1 MRKNIII
8 ANWKMYKTREEA
20 LDFIY
25 SVSQAV
31 PSKDLVESVVCA
43 PAIMLRDLVKR
54 QGDNVRIGAENMY
67 YEEEGA
73 FTGEISPKML
83 TSTNVEFVILGH
95 SERRMIFKEDDA
107 LINKKVLSA
116 LEHGLKPILCCG
128 ETLDEMESGKVEEV
142 LTKQLTEGL
151 KSVKKEDLAKIVI
164 GYEPVWAIGTGKSAT
179 AEIAES
185 RCKFCRDV
193 IAGLYGMEAEKIRIV
208 YGGSVKPENI
218 ADFLKQP
225 DVDGGLIG
233 SASLNPQKYL
243 AMVEAGVQK

>member
-54 QGDNVRIGAENMY
+54 QGENVRIGAENMY

-128 ETLDEMESGKVEEV
+128 ETLAEMEEGKVEEV
-142 LTKQLTEGL
+142 LTRQLKAGL
-151 KSVKKEDLAKIVI
+151 ESVKKEDLAKIVI

-179 AEIAES
+179 AEIAQS

-193 IAGLYGMEAEKIRIV
+193 IAELYGAEAQNIRIV

-218 ADFLKQP
+218 ADFLKQE

-243 AMVEAGVQK
+243 AMVKAGIKE

>member
-179 AEIAES
+179 AEIAQS
-185 RCKFCRDV
+185 RCKYCREV

-243 AMVEAGVQK
+243 DMVKAGVQE

>member
-193 IAGLYGMEAEKIRIV
+193 IAGIYGLEAEKIRIV

>member
-179 AEIAES
+179 AEIAQS

-243 AMVEAGVQK
+243 DMVKAGVQQ

>member
-25 SVSQAV
+25 SVSQDV

-128 ETLDEMESGKVEEV
+128 ETLAEMEEGKVEEV
-142 LTKQLTEGL
+142 LTRQLKAGL
-151 KSVKKEDLAKIVI
+151 ESVKKEDLAKIVI

-179 AEIAES
+179 AEIAQS

-193 IAGLYGMEAEKIRIV
+193 IAELYGAEAQKIRIV

-218 ADFLKQP
+218 ADFLKQE

-243 AMVEAGVQK
+243 AMVKAGIKE

>member
-179 AEIAES
+179 AEIAQS

-243 AMVEAGVQK
+243 DMVKAGVQE

>member
-83 TSTNVEFVILGH
+83 TSTNLEFVILGH
-95 SERRMIFKEDDA
+95 SERRSIFKEDDD

-179 AEIAES
+179 AEIAQS
-185 RCKFCRDV
+185 RCKFCREV

-243 AMVEAGVQK
+243 DMVKAGVQE

>member
-179 AEIAES
+179 AEIAQS

>member
-67 YEEEGA
+67 YKEEGA

-95 SERRMIFKEDDA
+95 SERRSIFKEDDE

-116 LEHGLKPILCCG
+116 LEHGLRKKIL
-128 ETLDEMESGKVEEV
+128 
-142 LTKQLTEGL
+142 L
-151 KSVKKEDLAKIVI
+151 KSLSVMNQYGQSVQERVLLLKLL
-164 GYEPVWAIGTGKSAT
+164 
-179 AEIAES
+179 
-185 RCKFCRDV
+185 RLDV
-193 IAGLYGMEAEKIRIV
+193 N
-208 YGGSVKPENI
+208 SVE
-218 ADFLKQP
+218 
-225 DVDGGLIG
+225 
-233 SASLNPQKYL
+233 
-243 AMVEAGVQK
+243 M

>member
-25 SVSQAV
+25 SVSQEV

-54 QGDNVRIGAENMY
+54 QGENVRIGAENMY

-128 ETLDEMESGKVEEV
+128 ETLAEMEEGKVEEV
-142 LTKQLTEGL
+142 LTRQLKAGL
-151 KSVKKEDLAKIVI
+151 ESVKKEDLAKIVI

-193 IAGLYGMEAEKIRIV
+193 IAELYGAEAQKIRIV

-218 ADFLKQP
+218 ADFLKQE

-243 AMVEAGVQK
+243 AMVKAGIKE

>member
-25 SVSQAV
+25 SVSQEV
-31 PSKDLVESVVCA
+31 PSKDLVESVICA

-54 QGDNVRIGAENMY
+54 QGENVRIGAENMY

-83 TSTNVEFVILGH
+83 TSTNVEYVILGH

-128 ETLDEMESGKVEEV
+128 ETLTEMEEGKVEEV
-142 LTKQLTEGL
+142 LSRQLKLGL
-151 KSVKKEDLAKIVI
+151 ESVKKEDLSKIVI

-179 AEIAES
+179 AEIAQS

-193 IAGLYGMEAEKIRIV
+193 IATIYGAEAQKIRIV

-243 AMVEAGVQK
+243 AMVKAGIKE

>member
-54 QGDNVRIGAENMY
+54 QGENVRIGAENMY

-128 ETLDEMESGKVEEV
+128 ETLAEMEEGKVEEV
-142 LTKQLTEGL
+142 LTRQLKAGL
-151 KSVKKEDLAKIVI
+151 ESVKKEDLAKIVI

-185 RCKFCRDV
+185 RCAFCREV

-218 ADFLKQP
+218 AEFLKQP
-225 DVDGGLIG
+225 NVDGGLIG

>member
-116 LEHGLKPILCCG
+116 LAHGLKPILCCG

-185 RCKFCRDV
+185 RCKFCREV
-193 IAGLYGMEAEKIRIV
+193 IEGLYGMEAEKIRIV

-243 AMVEAGVQK
+243 DMVKAGVQE

>member
-193 IAGLYGMEAEKIRIV
+193 IAGIYGMEAEKIRIV

>member
-128 ETLDEMESGKVEEV
+128 ETLDEMEKGKVEEV

>member
-25 SVSQAV
+25 SVSQDV

-54 QGDNVRIGAENMY
+54 QGDNIRIGAENMY

-128 ETLDEMESGKVEEV
+128 ETLAEMEEGKVEEV
-142 LTKQLTEGL
+142 LTRQLKAGL
-151 KSVKKEDLAKIVI
+151 ESVKKEDLAKIVI

-179 AEIAES
+179 AEIAQS

-193 IAGLYGMEAEKIRIV
+193 IAELYGAEAQNIRIV

-218 ADFLKQP
+218 ADFLKQE

-243 AMVEAGVQK
+243 AMVKAGIKE

>member
-179 AEIAES
+179 AEIAQS
-185 RCKFCRDV
+185 RCKFCREV

-208 YGGSVKPENI
+208 YGGSVKPEHI

-243 AMVEAGVQK
+243 DMVKAGVQE

>member
-25 SVSQAV
+25 SVSQEV

-54 QGDNVRIGAENMY
+54 QGENVRIGAENMY

-83 TSTNVEFVILGH
+83 TSTNVEYVILGH

-128 ETLDEMESGKVEEV
+128 ETLDEMEQGKVEEV
-142 LTKQLTEGL
+142 LTTQLTEGL
-151 KSVKKEDLAKIVI
+151 KSVKAEDLTKIVI

-179 AEIAES
+179 AEIAQS

-193 IAGLYGMEAEKIRIV
+193 IANIFGAKAHEIRIV

-218 ADFLKQP
+218 ADFLKQE

-243 AMVEAGVQK
+243 AMVKAGIKE

>member
-128 ETLDEMESGKVEEV
+128 ETLAEMEEGKVEEV
-142 LTKQLTEGL
+142 LTRQLKAGL
-151 KSVKKEDLAKIVI
+151 ESVKKEDLAKIVI

-179 AEIAES
+179 AEIAQS

-193 IAGLYGMEAEKIRIV
+193 IAELYGAEAQKIRIV

-218 ADFLKQP
+218 ADFLKQE

-243 AMVEAGVQK
+243 AMVKAGIKE

>member
-128 ETLDEMESGKVEEV
+128 ETLAEMEEGKVEEV
-142 LTKQLTEGL
+142 LTRQLKAGL
-151 KSVKKEDLAKIVI
+151 ESVKKEDLAKIVI

-179 AEIAES
+179 AEIAQS

-193 IAGLYGMEAEKIRIV
+193 IAELYGAEAQNIRIV

-218 ADFLKQP
+218 ADFLKQE

-243 AMVEAGVQK
+243 AMVKAGIKK

>member
-128 ETLDEMESGKVEEV
+128 ETLAEMEEGKVEEV

-151 KSVKKEDLAKIVI
+151 KSVKKEDLTKIVI

-179 AEIAES
+179 AEIAQS

-193 IAGLYGMEAEKIRIV
+193 IAGIFGAEAEKIRIV

>member
-95 SERRMIFKEDDA
+95 SERRMIIVEHTPAIMQVLDSVS
-107 LINKKVLSA
+107 NKHNA
-116 LEHGLKPILCCG
+116 
-128 ETLDEMESGKVEEV
+128 T
-142 LTKQLTEGL
+142 QN
-151 KSVKKEDLAKIVI
+151 VKKYHIILYFSADLIV
-164 GYEPVWAIGTGKSAT
+164 
-179 AEIAES
+179 
-185 RCKFCRDV
+185 
-193 IAGLYGMEAEKIRIV
+193 
-208 YGGSVKPENI
+208 
-218 ADFLKQP
+218 
-225 DVDGGLIG
+225 
-233 SASLNPQKYL
+233 
-243 AMVEAGVQK
+243 

>member
-8 ANWKMYKTREEA
+8 ANWKIYKTREEA

-179 AEIAES
+179 AEIAQS
-185 RCKFCRDV
+185 RCKFCREV

-243 AMVEAGVQK
+243 DMVKAGVQE

>member
-54 QGDNVRIGAENMY
+54 QGDNIRIGAENMY

-128 ETLDEMESGKVEEV
+128 ETLAEMEEGKVEEV
-142 LTKQLTEGL
+142 LTRQLKAGL
-151 KSVKKEDLAKIVI
+151 ESVKKEDLAKIVI

-179 AEIAES
+179 AEIAQS

-193 IAGLYGMEAEKIRIV
+193 IAELYGAEAQNIRIV

-218 ADFLKQP
+218 ADFLKQE

-243 AMVEAGVQK
+243 AMVKAGIKE

>member
-25 SVSQAV
+25 SVSQDV

-128 ETLDEMESGKVEEV
+128 ETLAEMEEGKVETV

-185 RCKFCRDV
+185 RCAFCREV

-225 DVDGGLIG
+225 NVDGGLIG

>member
-25 SVSQAV
+25 SVSQEV

-54 QGDNVRIGAENMY
+54 QGENVRIGAENMY

-128 ETLDEMESGKVEEV
+128 ETLAEMEEGKVEEV
-142 LTKQLTEGL
+142 LTRQLKAGL
-151 KSVKKEDLAKIVI
+151 ESVKKEDLAKIVI

-179 AEIAES
+179 AEIAQS

-193 IAGLYGMEAEKIRIV
+193 IAELYGAEAQKIRIV

-218 ADFLKQP
+218 ADFLKQE

-243 AMVEAGVQK
+243 AMVKAGIKE

>member
-83 TSTNVEFVILGH
+83 TSTNVEYVILGH

-128 ETLDEMESGKVEEV
+128 ETLDEMESGKVEKV
-142 LTKQLTEGL
+142 LTTQLTEGL

-179 AEIAES
+179 AEIAQS

>member
-25 SVSQAV
+25 SVSQEV

-54 QGDNVRIGAENMY
+54 QGENVRIGAENMY

-83 TSTNVEFVILGH
+83 TSTNVEYVILGH

-128 ETLDEMESGKVEEV
+128 ETLDEMESGKVEQV
-142 LTKQLTEGL
+142 LTTQLTEGL
-151 KSVKKEDLAKIVI
+151 KSVKAEDLTKIVI

-193 IAGLYGMEAEKIRIV
+193 IANIFGAKAQEIRIV

-218 ADFLKQP
+218 ADFLKQEN
-225 DVDGGLIG
+225 VDGGLIG

-243 AMVEAGVQK
+243 AMVKAGIKE

>member
-151 KSVKKEDLAKIVI
+151 KSVKKEDIAKIVI

-179 AEIAES
+179 AEIAQS
-185 RCKFCRDV
+185 RCKFCREV

-243 AMVEAGVQK
+243 DMVKAGVQE

>member
-31 PSKDLVESVVCA
+31 PSSDLVESVVCA

-54 QGDNVRIGAENMY
+54 QGENVRIGAENMY

-128 ETLDEMESGKVEEV
+128 ETLAEMEEGKVEEV
-142 LTKQLTEGL
+142 LTRQLKAGL
-151 KSVKKEDLAKIVI
+151 ESVKKEDLAKIVI

-193 IAGLYGMEAEKIRIV
+193 IAELYGAEAQKIRIV

-218 ADFLKQP
+218 ADFLKQE

-243 AMVEAGVQK
+243 AMVKAGIKE

>member
-107 LINKKVLSA
+107 LINKKGLSA

>member
-25 SVSQAV
+25 SVGQAV

-128 ETLDEMESGKVEEV
+128 ETLAEMEEGKVEEV
-142 LTKQLTEGL
+142 LTRQLKAGL
-151 KSVKKEDLAKIVI
+151 ESVKKEDLAKIVI

-179 AEIAES
+179 AEIAQS

-193 IAGLYGMEAEKIRIV
+193 IAELYGAEAQKIRIV

-218 ADFLKQP
+218 ADFLKQE

-243 AMVEAGVQK
+243 EMVKAGIKE

>member
-179 AEIAES
+179 AEIAQS
-185 RCKFCRDV
+185 RCKFCREV

-243 AMVEAGVQK
+243 DMVKAGVQE

>member
-185 RCKFCRDV
+185 RCKFCREV

-243 AMVEAGVQK
+243 DMVKAGVQE